1 MSTGLVVAGEPVA
14 YYNSRDWP
22 RCRQPHYFDPA
33 QFPGTKIL
41 EGNFEAIRAEIL
53 ALYGETPEAFQANFT
68 PYAYKEEGWRT
79 INLYSYFLRYPE
91 NCARLPVLDSVVRQ
105 IPGMSMAQVAVLRP
119 HTRIKAHYGDT
130 NGLIRSH
137 LGIVVPATLPDLG
150 IRIHNENHG
159 WEEGKVFCIC
169 IAHRH
174 YAWNN
179 TDRHR
184 IVLVLDV
191 IRPDL
196 FGRRYEVASNALAVI
211 TMKFFAT
218 KFRQLKKMPRPLARG
233 IQALLALAFRTR
245 LWAQRTFSVGA

>member
-1 MSTGLVVAGEPVA
+1 MPTGRVVAGEPVA
-14 YYNSRDWP
+14 YYISRDWP
-22 RCRQPHYFDPA
+22 KCRQPHYFDPSE
-33 QFPGTKIL
+33 FPGTKIL
-41 EGNFEAIRAEIL
+41 EDNYAAIRAEIL
-53 ALYGETPEAFQANFT
+53 SLYGENPDAFRANFT

-91 NCARLPVLDSVVRQ
+91 NCAKLPVLDSIVRQ

-119 HTRIKAHYGDT
+119 RTRIKAHYGDT

-137 LGIVVPATLPDLG
+137 LGIVVPAPLPQLG
-150 IRIHNENHG
+150 IRIHDENHG

-174 YAWNN
+174 YAWND
-179 TDRHR
+179 TDHHR
-184 IVLVLDV
+184 IVLVVDV

-196 FGRRYEVASNALAVI
+196 FDRRYEVASNALAVI

-218 KFRQLKKMPRPLARG
+218 RFPVLKKIPRPVAAL
-233 IQALLALAFRTR
+233 IQASFATVFRTR
-245 LWAQRTFSVGA
+245 LWVQRTFSIGA